1 MPYIIKKNTTVP
13 DGVVQVKDLWPNKS
27 QANAVIDPKP
37 YGFRY
42 INGPQNTA
50 LTSSI
55 ASASA
60 FLQECSG
67 LSAYLLCNVSAS
79 AAGQGVGN
87 AVTVAQANALATAII
102 GVVTA
107 GGALTAAAI
116 NGLAAQAV
124 FADVTAGNVS
134 DILSILAGASYVVPA
149 GHVYKNTV
157 NDDIILPTS
166 SFFVNNEARLFD
178 SSFYISN
185 AVGDISVMKSS
196 SFVYLD
202 TSATPPANTTGALL
216 TVYND
221 DGALA

>member
-1 MPYIIKKNTTVP
+1 MPYIIKKNATVP
-13 DGVVQVKDLWPNKS
+13 DGVVQVKDLWPSKTH
-27 QANAVIDPKP
+27 ANAVIDPKP

-50 LTSSI
+50 LTSNI

-67 LSAYLLCNVSAS
+67 LSAYIICNIALDAPAGDAAS
-79 AAGQGVGN
+79 LAN
-87 AVTVAQANALATAII
+87 ANALATAII
-102 GVVTA
+102 ARVTA
-107 GGALTAAAI
+107 GLALTAADIDALVAGI
-116 NGLAAQAV
+116 FAGVSAQQVA
-124 FADVTAGNVS
+124 

-149 GHVYKNTV
+149 GHIYKNTV
-157 NDDIILPTS
+157 NNNLIAPTS

-196 SFVYLD
+196 SFIYLD
-202 TSATPPANTTGALL
+202 TTATPPANTTGALL

-221 DGALA
+221 NGSLA